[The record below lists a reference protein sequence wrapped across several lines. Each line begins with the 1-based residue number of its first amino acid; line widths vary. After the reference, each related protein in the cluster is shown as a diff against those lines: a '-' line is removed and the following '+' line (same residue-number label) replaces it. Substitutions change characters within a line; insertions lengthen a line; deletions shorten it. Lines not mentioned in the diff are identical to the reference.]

1 MLEFIQAQPSIVD
14 RLLRHIEL
22 PAFVDLIGRILQLD
36 ESIPN
41 CNVIEVYPSYSIP
54 FYFRILTLILVA
66 LLPKFHGS
74 TSNPLI
80 P

>member
-41 CNVIEVYPSYSIP
+41 CNVIEVHVLFHSPL
-54 FYFRILTLILVA
+54 YFRILTSHSSGSP
-66 LLPKFHGS
+66 PKIS
-74 TSNPLI
+74 WVD
-80 P
+80 

>member
-41 CNVIEVYPSYSIP
+41 CNVIEVTRLYSIP
-54 FYFRILTLILVA
+54 LYLRILKPLV
-66 LLPKFHGS
+66 F
-74 TSNPLI
+74 
-80 P
+80 